1 MHLSPG
7 KRISRLVTVRPHS
20 PFNHRY
26 VHHVSNRWPIYFNQL
41 TPHKSAT
48 STVKLNPNIRP
59 CLGPPSYRKP
69 TTVEHPIC
77 FMIKTTIKDCQV
89 PIESYWIYTHIYI
102 YVYIYVYIYIYI
114 LYRLLWYN
122 SFWPIL
128 VTEFSPQMWIKM
140 SYVGNTH
147 GATKHWIGLVL
158 HGIGQTMAGWWC
170 QTFVCMC
177 FVRFSSVCRMMIE
190 IDKHIL

>member
-41 TPHKSAT
+41 THHKSAT

-89 PIESYWIYTHIYI
+89 PIESYWIYTHIYM
-102 YVYIYVYIYIYI
+102 YIYICIYIYI
-114 LYRLLWYN
+114 HII
-122 SFWPIL
+122 SFIVIQLIL
-128 VTEFSPQMWIKM
+128 AHTSNWVFSPDVDQNELCWQYTWGNKTLNWLSPPWNRADNGWLVVSNICL
-140 SYVGNTH
+140 YVFCSF
-147 GATKHWIGLVL
+147 LLRV
-158 HGIGQTMAGWWC
+158 
-170 QTFVCMC
+170 
-177 FVRFSSVCRMMIE
+177 
-190 IDKHIL
+190 